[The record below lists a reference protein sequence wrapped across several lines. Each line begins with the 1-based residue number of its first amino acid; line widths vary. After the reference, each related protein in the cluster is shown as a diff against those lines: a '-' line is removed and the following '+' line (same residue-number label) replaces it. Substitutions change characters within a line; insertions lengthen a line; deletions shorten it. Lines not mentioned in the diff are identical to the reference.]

1 MTKKAR
7 YFVRSTIVLHVLHDK
22 VGYCRI
28 FIKKR
33 TRATYSIM
41 EKYR

>member
-7 YFVRSTIVLHVLHDK
+7 YFVRSTVVLVLHDK

-33 TRATYSIM
+33 QGLFLM

>member
-33 TRATYSIM
+33 QGLFIM